1 MASEKLTA
9 RKVTTAKTPGL
20 YGDGKGLYL
29 RVGAGAARSWVYRFM
44 ISGKA
49 REMGLGSLDDVGL
62 ADARERAREARQL
75 RRQGVD
81 PIEAARAKKAA
92 RQVEA
97 ATAMTFAQCAER
109 YIQAHRDGWKNLKH
123 AKQWQA
129 TLHAFVYPAIGM
141 LPVAAV
147 DVSLVTTVLEP
158 IWTTKPQT
166 ASRVRGR
173 IEAVL
178 DWATARKYRQGDNP
192 ARWKGHLEFLLPKT
206 ARLARVEHHTALP
219 YAEIGPFMC
228 ELRRQS
234 SVGARALE
242 FAILTA
248 SRTGEVLGARWDEID
263 LTEKTWTVPSA
274 RMKTGEQHR
283 VPLVKRAI
291 EILEEMLVICQ
302 GELVFPGAKAGRPL
316 SHEAMLRALRAMKR
330 DDLTAH
336 GFRSTFRDWA
346 SERTN
351 FPREVCEAALA
362 HAVENRAEAAYRRG
376 DLFAKRRQLMDAWA
390 RYSAAPVV
398 DAKLVTLAA
407 V

>member
-109 YIQAHRDGWKNLKH
+109 YIQAHRDEWKNLKH

-147 DVSLVTTVLEP
+147 DVALVTTVLEP

-178 DWATARKYRQGDNP
+178 DWAAARKYRQGDNP

-206 ARLARVEHHTALP
+206 SRLARVEHHTALP

-248 SRTGEVLGARWDEID
+248 TRTGEVLGARWDEID

-274 RMKTGEQHR
+274 HEDW
-283 VPLVKRAI
+283 RATPSSAGQAGDRDPRRDAGH
-291 EILEEMLVICQ
+291 LPWRARLSRSQ
-302 GELVFPGAKAGRPL
+302 G
-316 SHEAMLRALRAMKR
+316 RA
-330 DDLTAH
+330 
-336 GFRSTFRDWA
+336 
-346 SERTN
+346 
-351 FPREVCEAALA
+351 AALA
-362 HAVENRAEAAYRRG
+362 
-376 DLFAKRRQLMDAWA
+376 
-390 RYSAAPVV
+390 
-398 DAKLVTLAA
+398 
-407 V
+407 